1 MPLGIGTRLGAYD
14 VVSLLGAGGMGEV
27 YRATD
32 TVLKRQVALKVLP
45 PEVANDQERIARF
58 QREAEVLASLNHPNI
73 AHLYGVEKSHGT
85 FALVMEL
92 VEGETLADR
101 LTRGPVPVDEA
112 LPIAKQIAEALH
124 AAHEHGIIHRDLKPA
139 NVKVNPDGAVKIL
152 DFGLAKAM
160 EPVTSRGGS
169 AEVLANSPTI
179 TSPALMTG
187 VGVLLGTAAYMA
199 PEQAK
204 GRAAD
209 KRSDVWAFGCVVYE
223 MLTGTRAFAG
233 EDVSDTLA
241 AVLRATPDWSALP
254 TQTPAAIRTL
264 LRRCLE
270 KDRRRRLADVA
281 DAQLDIE
288 DSIAAPDASVA
299 AVAAPLSQHTL
310 SLHWVVAAV
319 LAALLVGGAVVR
331 LVSRPAI
338 DSRPE
343 MRVLLDV
350 QPAESVAR
358 SARVRD
364 APAGGSTTRPT
375 RTAMVLTPDGR
386 AVIFAGVKADVVQL
400 FLRRFDQPFATP
412 IAGTE
417 GAVGPFLSPK
427 GDWVGFWADDKLK
440 KVPVAGG
447 PAVTICD
454 ARSFPGLFG
463 ATWGDH
469 DTIVFST
476 APGPDQPRDVGL
488 MKVSAEGG
496 TAQPLTTPDPRNKEL
511 RHLLPAWLPDERA
524 LLYTVATTDDFS
536 RGTRIVVQTMTSG
549 EHHVVL
555 DEGTDPRYLSTGHLL
570 YMKGGVLMAAPFDAA
585 TLRVTG
591 PAVAMLD
598 GVMHALNAPNS
609 NSETAAGQFAVSAS
623 GLLAYIHGGIIPDW
637 KDQGMWVDRR
647 GTEVPVSEPPASF
660 ASAFNSPRISPDNQR
675 VVLGRS
681 RTGSRAREPWIYDVR
696 RGGSA
701 RLSTTDSNA
710 FVWAPDSQRLLGRRL
725 TGGLVVLSLDGSRRE
740 EIDASP
746 NFFPSSWSSAGNLV
760 MFASTDGKAWVM
772 PMDGRR
778 QPHIA
783 LEAATPI
790 LSPVLSDDGRLIAY
804 ASNESGQS
812 EIYVQSPGRAGEWPS
827 RLAGAL
833 TRCGRTTA
841 RNSFISAARE
851 GW

>member
-1 MPLGIGTRLGAYD
+1 
-14 VVSLLGAGGMGEV
+14 
-27 YRATD
+27 
-32 TVLKRQVALKVLP
+32 
-45 PEVANDQERIARF
+45 
-58 QREAEVLASLNHPNI
+58 
-73 AHLYGVEKSHGT
+73 
-85 FALVMEL
+85 MEF
-92 VEGETLADR
+92 VDGPTLADR
-101 LTRGPVPVDEA
+101 IARGPIPLDEV
-112 LPIAKQIAEALH
+112 LPIARQIAEALE

-139 NVKVNPDGAVKIL
+139 NIKVREDGMVKVL

-160 EPVTSRGGS
+160 EVGASGVSS
-169 AEVLANSPTI
+169 AALANSPTV

-187 VGVLLGTAAYMA
+187 VGTLLGTAAYMS

-209 KRSDVWAFGCVVYE
+209 ERSDLWAFGCVLYE

-241 AVLRATPDWSALP
+241 AVLRATPNWSALP
-254 TQTPAAIRTL
+254 TETPASIRTV

-270 KDRRRRLADVA
+270 KDRRKRLADIA
-281 DAQLDIE
+281 DALLDIE
-288 DSIAAPDASVA
+288 DAIAAPAPSVA
-299 AVAAPLSQHTL
+299 VVSAPLSQRTF
-310 SLHWVVAAV
+310 SWRWVVAAA
-319 LAALLVGGAVVR
+319 LASLLAGGAAGR
-331 LVSRPAI
+331 MVSRPAI
-338 DSRPE
+338 ERRPV
-343 MRVLLDV
+343 MGLLLDV

-358 SARVRD
+358 N
-364 APAGGSTTRPT
+364 GGSTTRPT

-386 AVIFAGVKADVVQL
+386 AVIFAGVKGNVVQL
-400 FLRRFDQPFATP
+400 FLRRFDQPLATP

-427 GDWVGFWADDKLK
+427 GDWIGFWADDKLK

-447 PAVTICD
+447 PAATICN
-454 ARSFPGLFG
+454 ARSVPGLFG

-476 APGPDQPRDVGL
+476 APGPDQQRDVGL
-488 MKVSAEGG
+488 MRVSAEGG

-536 RGTRIVVQTMTSG
+536 RGTRIVVQAMTSG

-570 YMKGGVLMAAPFDAA
+570 YMKSGVLMAAPFDAA

-609 NSETAAGQFAVSAS
+609 NSETGAGQFAVSAS
-623 GLLAYIHGGIIPDW
+623 GLLAYIRGGIIPDW
-637 KDQGMWVDRR
+637 KDQGMWVDSR
-647 GTEVPVSEPPASF
+647 GTEVPLSEPSASS
-660 ASAFNSPRISPDNQR
+660 ASSFNLPRISPDNQW

-681 RTGSRAREPWIYDVR
+681 RTGSRAREPWIYDVG

-701 RLSTTDSNA
+701 RLSTTESNA
-710 FVWAPDSQRLLGRRL
+710 FVWAPDGQRLLGRRL
-725 TGGLVVLSLDGSRRE
+725 TGGLVLLSLDGRPGE
-740 EIDASP
+740 EINTSP

-772 PMDGRR
+772 PMDGQR
-778 QPHIA
+778 QPRIA

-790 LSPVLSDDGRLIAY
+790 LSPVLSDDSHLIAY
-804 ASNESGQS
+804 ASNESGLS
-812 EIYVQSPGRAGEWPS
+812 EIYVQSYPGPS
-827 RLAGAL
+827 QRMPVSSGGGFDPVWSHNGKELFYLSGSPGSVSLMAVDADTSKGVVVGTPHMLFTGSYAH
-833 TRCGRTTA
+833 TTPVRGYDVSPNGDRFFMTKLVIPVEPPITTMNLVVNWLDELKA
-841 RNSFISAARE
+841 RVPAK
-851 GW
+851 